1 MHSQTEEAIGQL
13 IATTIKEMNSG
24 MISAHTSDNC
34 KAMIKAGEHASRVLG
49 RTIMRIPCGSHIL
62 NLALLGSVKDPCI
75 SRVWNKRVDL
85 LLSDE

>member
-1 MHSQTEEAIGQL
+1 
-13 IATTIKEMNSG
+13 MNSG

-85 LLSDE
+85 LLLGE